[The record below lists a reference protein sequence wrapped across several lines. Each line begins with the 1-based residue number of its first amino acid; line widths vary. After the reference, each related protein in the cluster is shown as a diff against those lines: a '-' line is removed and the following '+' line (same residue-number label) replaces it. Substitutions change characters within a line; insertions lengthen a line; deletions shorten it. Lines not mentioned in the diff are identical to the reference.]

1 LLPTWGDKLFRDKW
15 GMGPEIFNVSTA
27 TSYGEFIGRRYKNQ
41 WNIIWILG
49 GDRNPRNED
58 DVAVWRAMAEG
69 IIKGV
74 GKPDDA
80 LMTFH
85 PQPHQNGGS
94 STWFHYDAWLDF
106 NMHQTGHCIDSKR
119 ADKITHDY
127 NLSPVKPTMDG
138 EPMYEEHPICFD
150 GRKNGFST
158 ADDIRKLAYWDLF
171 AGAFGHTYGCHAMWQ
186 FYQEDWEPVNYPQR
200 SWKAS
205 LDLPGAIQMGYLKK
219 LLTPVIERDRV
230 PDQTMIVGD
239 NPKDSSYVA
248 ATRAADGRFAFIY
261 TPTGKTLT
269 INTTNLKGKKIS
281 ASWFDP
287 KTGNYTSILT
297 SRKKNTLTFT
307 PLSSGETFDSIL
319 VLEMDKKF

>member
-1 LLPTWGDKLFRDKW
+1 MGRGAVDDPPPGPTYFALPN
-15 GMGPEIFNVSTA
+15 PS
-27 TSYGEFIGRRYKNQ
+27 GEFIGRRYKERG
-41 WNIIWILG
+41 NIIWILG
-49 GDRNPRNED
+49 GDRNPRDEND
-58 DVAVWRAMAEG
+58 LAVWRAMAEG
-69 IIKGV
+69 IITGV
-74 GKPDDA
+74 GNADDA

-85 PQPHQNGGS
+85 PQPHENGGS
-94 STWFHYDAWLDF
+94 STWFHQDSWLDF
-106 NMHQTGHCIDSKR
+106 NMHQTGHCIDNKR
-119 ADKITHDY
+119 VDKITHDY
-127 NLSPVKPTMDG
+127 NLSPVKPTLDG

-150 GRKNGFST
+150 SRKNGFSS

-186 FYQEDWEPVNYPQR
+186 FYSENWEPVNFPQR

-205 LDLPGAIQMGYLKK
+205 LDLPGAIQMGYVKK
-219 LLTPVIERDRV
+219 LLTPVLERDRV
-230 PDQTMIVGD
+230 PDQTMIAGD

-248 ATRAADGRFAFIY
+248 ATRAADGKFAFIY

-269 INTTNLKGKKIS
+269 INTANLKGKKIT

-287 KTGNYTSILT
+287 RSGNYTSILT

-307 PLSSGETFDSIL
+307 PLSSGETFDWVL